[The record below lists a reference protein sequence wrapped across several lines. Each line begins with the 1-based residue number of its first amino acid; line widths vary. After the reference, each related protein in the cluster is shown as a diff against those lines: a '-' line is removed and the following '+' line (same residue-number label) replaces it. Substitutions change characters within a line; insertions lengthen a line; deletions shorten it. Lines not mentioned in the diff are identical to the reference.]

1 MANPLT
7 LASAEDLAKG
17 REGNR
22 ALLSDIL
29 SIPRAAYS
37 NATENVQQI
46 GQFAK
51 DMATDPQ
58 ARQQFG
64 QQFAAE
70 SKKPI
75 LPQDVQNAALSF
87 APGGMTLAGMTAYHG
102 TPHMFEPTAENPLGK
117 FNLEK
122 IGTGEG
128 AQAYGHGIYVAE
140 SPDVAKQYQFMLSK
154 VDPKKVN
161 YGGKSAEQHLD
172 EAYKL
177 QDKANRTGNKNLL
190 DEANAKAAYWEGIYM
205 RRHPE
210 DIKRMANDPD
220 DGWPAFAKYA
230 NSIDQKKITGI
241 ENSGSFYHVD
251 VPDTHVEKMLDWDAP
266 VEGSI
271 ASKIVSAAKKTK
283 GMNPQDFED
292 ALGLSKM
299 YEGEL
304 AQWRRPAESGSSI
317 YRLISSSL
325 KSDAKA
331 SEWLKKHDIP
341 GIKFFDAASRGEAE
355 GTRNLVLFDPEIA
368 NITKRE

>member
-1 MANPLT
+1 MAGLT
-7 LASAEDLAKG
+7 LENAEEYEKLGSNQNYGETLANVL
-17 REGNR
+17 ELTEPAR
-22 ALLSDIL
+22 AHA
-29 SIPRAAYS
+29 RQAY
-37 NATENVQQI
+37 AL
-46 GQFAK
+46 
-51 DMATDPQ
+51 MTDPN
-58 ARQQFG
+58 ARQQFATNLTAPLN
-64 QQFAAE
+64 Q
-70 SKKPI
+70 
-75 LPQDVQNAALSF
+75 QDVERAKGVASNFGPGNLTLAG
-87 APGGMTLAGMTAYHG
+87 APLLAGMTAYHG
-102 TPHMFEPTAENPLGK
+102 TPHVFEPHPENPLGK
-117 FNLEK
+117 FSLEK
-122 IGTGEG
+122 IDTGEG

-154 VDPKKVN
+154 IDPEKVN
-161 YGGKSAEQHLD
+161 YGGKSAEQHYD

-190 DEANAKAAYWEGIYM
+190 DEANAKAAYWEGIMM

-251 VPDTHVEKMLDWDAP
+251 VADTHVEKMLDWDAP

-341 GIKFFDAASRGEAE
+341 GIKFFDAASRRKAE

-368 NITKRE
+368 KITKRE